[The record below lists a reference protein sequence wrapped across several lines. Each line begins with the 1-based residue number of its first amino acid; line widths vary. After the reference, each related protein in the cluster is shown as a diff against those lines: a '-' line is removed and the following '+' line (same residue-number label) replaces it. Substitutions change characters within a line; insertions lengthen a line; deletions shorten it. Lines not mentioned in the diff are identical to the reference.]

1 MPSREEQLADLLVT
15 RGVDLLRFSAG
26 ERAKVLAILKR
37 MEEELL
43 DALLSRDLTETGR
56 RDKAALLRQAQEII
70 TQYYG
75 EAADAMGASLAGLG
89 QLESTATAAALGA
102 AFYGH
107 LEPSLPTSEFF
118 RRLVD
123 DTLIQGAPSADWWKR
138 QGGDTAFRFQT
149 AVSQGLA
156 EAETNA
162 AIIKRVRDALDVT
175 RRNAAALVQTS
186 VQTVANA
193 SRLETFKANGDLVKG
208 VRQLSTL
215 DGKTSLICV
224 GYSGGKWKLDGTP
237 IAPTTLPFN
246 GGPPRHWN
254 CRSVLVPILATFKEL
269 GLDVPE
275 PPESTR
281 ASMDGQVAA
290 GTTFSQFLDGKS
302 RGFTDDL
309 LGTGRAELWRDG
321 KITLPQLLDQTGR
334 PLTLDEL
341 RARYGV

>member
-1 MPSREEQLADLLVT
+1 MPSREEVLADQLIA
-15 RGVDLLRFSAG
+15 RAVDLLRFSAG
-26 ERAKVLAILKR
+26 EKAQIVAILQR
-37 MEEELL
+37 MEEELIQ
-43 DALLSRDLTETGR
+43 LLQEGDLTEIGR
-56 RDKAALLRQAQEII
+56 RDKAALLRQAQAVIS
-70 TQYYG
+70 QYYG
-75 EAADAMGASLAGLG
+75 EASDEVGRSLASLGE
-89 QLESTATAAALGA
+89 LESKATAAGLGA
-102 AFYGH
+102 AFYGYV
-107 LEPSLPTSEFF
+107 EPSLPTAEFF

-138 QGGDTAFRFQT
+138 QGGDVAFRFQT

-162 AIIKRVRDALDVT
+162 AIIKRVREALDVT

-193 SRLETFKANGDLVKG
+193 SRMETFQANTDLVRG

-215 DGKTSLICV
+215 DGKTSLICI

-237 IAPTTLPFN
+237 ITPTTLPFN

-254 CRSVLVPILATFKEL
+254 CRSVLVPILATFKDL
-269 GLDVPE
+269 GINIPE
-275 PPESTR
+275 PAESTR

-290 GTTFSQFLDGKS
+290 GTTFSQFLEGKS

-309 LGTGRAELWRDG
+309 LGVGRAELWRDG
-321 KITLPQLLDQTGR
+321 KITLSQLLDQTGR
-334 PLTLDEL
+334 PLSLDEL
-341 RARYGV
+341 RARYDR